1 MAAALAAAFIAAAAG
16 AVQGAKSRSAAKKAA
31 NKQAEQH
38 QKDLEAQRALDAME
52 ASALARQDQDEVQI
66 EVGDELA
73 IGRTTRG
80 TRKVQAAPATAGL
93 RVG

>member
-16 AVQGAKSRSAAKKAA
+16 AVQGAKRAS